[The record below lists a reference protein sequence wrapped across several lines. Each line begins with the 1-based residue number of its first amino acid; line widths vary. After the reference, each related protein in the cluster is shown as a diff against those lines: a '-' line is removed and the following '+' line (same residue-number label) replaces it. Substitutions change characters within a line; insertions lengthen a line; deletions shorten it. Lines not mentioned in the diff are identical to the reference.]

1 VAERGRL
8 DTPGRDAQA
17 QLNEFMRERLPGLS
31 SNDLTG
37 LLANVRTMSVDLRQ
51 INVNPPGAQINWLG
65 GAGLVDR
72 CQSCHVGTDPM
83 IVPSVMTLTKADL
96 GMADNPNAPFASHP
110 NPALLRSHPL
120 DRFGCSPCHGGN
132 GRALDSVERGHGR
145 YEHWLW
151 PLNYPENYEA
161 GCQQCHAA
169 DMVTEH
175 ASVLNQGKE
184 AYRQKGCIGCHRF
197 QGFDNEDE
205 LLVAARQRILQLSN
219 EKSTN
224 MVEVATLNRRGDEA
238 PDNAAANRFYQQATN
253 LTVAISN
260 TDAEIEQLE
269 RRSHDLLQEIK
280 KIGPDLK
287 EIRMKLR
294 KEWVPYWLQNTH
306 EFRPTTKMPQFRLQ
320 PEEVQAIS
328 AFVWQAALTGPALP
342 RQAPGNAARGQ
353 QLFESRGC
361 LACHS
366 IGEGTSRMG
375 GDFAANL
382 SRVGEKANYDYLVRW
397 VHDPR
402 QRTRPYCSFERR
414 DLGPEDYARHG
425 LPFVFDLEHSRC
437 PNDGHEL
444 VVQQPTPMPS
454 FRLSDQDARD
464 IASYLVTL
472 RRPDASYP
480 AAAFMDDTSLR
491 DRGRSL
497 VQFYG
502 CAGCHEIATLEEE
515 GRIGTELTN
524 QGSKVVD
531 RLDFALFTEQAKRG
545 ILPNGEPSPRGPWYD
560 LKGFVEHKLA
570 DPAIYDTG
578 KYKPN
583 PADRLRM
590 PKPNITPEEIT
601 ALTTM
606 LIGSTDPTLPP
617 DYMYRP
623 ADNRA
628 AIQKGWW
635 LVTKYNCMGCHEIG
649 IGQSSTLMGLPM
661 YQGNNRENLPPPL
674 TSEGA
679 RVNPEWLR
687 RFLADPSLAN
697 RANRNGVRN
706 YLQVRMPTFSFSN
719 DEIRSLVLFFEAI
732 SHQPPMYIPPRLEPV
747 TPTEMTMSRQLFTS
761 QAAPCLRCHATGDPA
776 HDATA
781 TAPNF
786 LLAPERLRPGWTER
800 WIVNPQLID
809 PGTAMPSGLFRREG
823 ERWVFN
829 GPLPA
834 TFQNYTGD
842 HANML
847 VRYMLQMTPEEQR
860 TLLGRTP
867 AAGN

>member
-1 VAERGRL
+1 
-8 DTPGRDAQA
+8 
-17 QLNEFMRERLPGLS
+17 
-31 SNDLTG
+31 
-37 LLANVRTMSVDLRQ
+37 
-51 INVNPPGAQINWLG
+51 
-65 GAGLVDR
+65 
-72 CQSCHVGTDPM
+72 
-83 IVPSVMTLTKADL
+83 
-96 GMADNPNAPFASHP
+96 
-110 NPALLRSHPL
+110 
-120 DRFGCSPCHGGN
+120 
-132 GRALDSVERGHGR
+132 
-145 YEHWLW
+145 
-151 PLNYPENYEA
+151 
-161 GCQQCHAA
+161 
-169 DMVTEH
+169 
-175 ASVLNQGKE
+175 
-184 AYRQKGCIGCHRF
+184 
-197 QGFDNEDE
+197 
-205 LLVAARQRILQLSN
+205 
-219 EKSTN
+219 
-224 MVEVATLNRRGDEA
+224 
-238 PDNAAANRFYQQATN
+238 
-253 LTVAISN
+253 
-260 TDAEIEQLE
+260 
-269 RRSHDLLQEIK
+269 
-280 KIGPDLK
+280 
-287 EIRMKLR
+287 
-294 KEWVPYWLQNTH
+294 
-306 EFRPTTKMPQFRLQ
+306 
-320 PEEVQAIS
+320 
-328 AFVWQAALTGPALP
+328 
-342 RQAPGNAARGQ
+342 
-353 QLFESRGC
+353 
-361 LACHS
+361 
-366 IGEGTSRMG
+366 
-375 GDFAANL
+375 
-382 SRVGEKANYDYLVRW
+382 
-397 VHDPR
+397 
-402 QRTRPYCSFERR
+402 
-414 DLGPEDYARHG
+414 
-425 LPFVFDLEHSRC
+425 
-437 PNDGHEL
+437 
-444 VVQQPTPMPS
+444 
-454 FRLSDQDARD
+454 
-464 IASYLVTL
+464 
-472 RRPDASYP
+472 
-480 AAAFMDDTSLR
+480 
-491 DRGRSL
+491 
-497 VQFYG
+497 
-502 CAGCHEIATLEEE
+502 
-515 GRIGTELTN
+515 LTN